1 MNLEEIALDLP
12 KVKEPKLDV
21 LINVG
26 KPPNSATIKEN
37 SEVLK
42 DRCEYFRTHLN
53 DELVKTKDGLIV
65 INLPSISPEVF
76 YFILDYIKDGWKTFG
91 CRQDDGKN
99 TLDRLIALEEL
110 GIQELLVPGQE
121 YLIKNQSGWIRNNF
135 ALVYKTSAKIASLDM
150 LRKYVLGTLRQQ
162 PRLLLNPRDIKHLE
176 KEILIWLLK
185 KEDIQME
192 ELEIWQNVISWGIAR
207 NPSLGPKIS
216 LWTSEEMNLF
226 GETIGPC
233 IPLIR
238 FEHISN
244 EDFCKTVLPFQ
255 RFLSPEQQR
264 PPRINSSEDTL
275 NSDGSF
281 PRLMRPKRTA
291 FIDSTIISISHA
303 ALIAS
308 WIKHKPSVNSQ
319 VRTNLRF
326 QKPSSI
332 PYSFQLLYRA
342 SRDGFSSK
350 AFHKCVDNCLNP
362 TFTII
367 KLKLSSQIIGGF
379 TSKSWQSPPLNLSK
393 IVNDHESFIFS
404 LCDPSGDEKFADFSR
419 PKSGY
424 YPFMFSSKY
433 VYYGKN
439 AIKLSKSKPSFGRT
453 DLQIR
458 DNGTCFC
465 KVCDYDKA
473 ITWGSGSFEMEECE
487 VFSIKRKDK
496 IH

>member
-53 DELVKTKDGLIV
+53 DELVKTKDGLKV

-135 ALVYKTSAKIASLDM
+135 ALVYKTSAKIASLDI
-150 LRKYVLGTLRQQ
+150 LRKYVLGTLR
-162 PRLLLNPRDIKHLE
+162 
-176 KEILIWLLK
+176 
-185 KEDIQME
+185 
-192 ELEIWQNVISWGIAR
+192 
-207 NPSLGPKIS
+207 PKIS